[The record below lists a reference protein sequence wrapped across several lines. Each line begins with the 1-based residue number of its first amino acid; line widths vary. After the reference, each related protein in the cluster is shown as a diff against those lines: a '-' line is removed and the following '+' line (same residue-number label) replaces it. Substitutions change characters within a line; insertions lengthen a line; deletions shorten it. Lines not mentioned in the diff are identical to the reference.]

1 MSLKKLWVEQYRP
14 GSIDEVVFANDRER
28 RVFQQIVESG
38 ECPNLLLT
46 GHQGTGKTSI
56 SLALVKDLGV
66 DRQDILKINCS
77 DEQIETIREKVK
89 SFAYTMPMGK
99 YKVVRLEEM
108 DYLSQPAQALLRV
121 LIEEVEASCRFIATA
136 NYSNKI
142 LPAMRSRFQEHVIS
156 TPNREDVLV
165 RMAEVLAQEA
175 VEFELDDL
183 EKVVAASYPDLRK
196 TLQVLE
202 ANSKTGKLV
211 IGSSES
217 VTDWKLQLLP
227 LLIASDMKAARKLVC
242 ESATREELVDV
253 YRFLYE
259 NVHRDGK
266 FKDKEDQAVVL
277 IAQYQYQ
284 HAFVSD
290 PEIQIAAL
298 FIELGAL

>member
-1 MSLKKLWVEQYRP
+1 MKSLWCEAYRP
-14 GSIDEVVFANDRER
+14 GSINEVVFSNERER
-28 RVFQQIVESG
+28 QIFERIVKSG
-38 ECPNLLLT
+38 ELPNLLLT

-56 SLALVKDLGV
+56 SLALTKDLGL
-66 DRQDILKINCS
+66 DRRDILKINCS
-77 DEQIETIREKVK
+77 DEQIETIRDKVK
-89 SFAYTMPMGK
+89 SFAYTMPMGRF
-99 YKVVRLEEM
+99 KVVRLEEM

-121 LIEEVEASCRFIATA
+121 LIEDVESSCRFIATA

-156 TPNREDVLV
+156 SPSRDDVLV
-165 RMAEVLAQEA
+165 RMAEVLSQEE
-175 VEFELDDL
+175 VSFEIDEL

-202 ANSKTGKLV
+202 ANSKSGRLV
-211 IGSSES
+211 IGATDS

-227 LLIASDMKAARKLVC
+227 LLSSSNFKQARKLVC

-259 NVHRDGK
+259 NVSRASSLKG
-266 FKDKEDQAVVL
+266 KEDQAVVM

-298 FIELGAL
+298 FIELGTL